1 MLVHR
6 HRRWANIEATMVHCL
21 EYAVRV
27 SSSTISMVPAMSVD
41 LTLMYTSLLA
51 LLFSRIH
58 GSHEF
63 IDISIPMDFLANL
76 ILDFTCRRHNLPCKM
91 SEADLKSGHIYS
103 KPFHVANCEALWLV
117 DPLILPNCQLLS
129 IFIHFKLK

>member
-1 MLVHR
+1 MLIQCWTTVTDGGPTLNQQ
-6 HRRWANIEATMVHCL
+6 WFIYLCMLDVL
-21 EYAVRV
+21 
-27 SSSTISMVPAMSVD
+27 VPAMSVN

-63 IDISIPMDFLANL
+63 IDISNPMDFLANL

-103 KPFHVANCEALWLV
+103 KPFHVPNCEYPWSV

-129 IFIHFKLK
+129 IFIQFKLK